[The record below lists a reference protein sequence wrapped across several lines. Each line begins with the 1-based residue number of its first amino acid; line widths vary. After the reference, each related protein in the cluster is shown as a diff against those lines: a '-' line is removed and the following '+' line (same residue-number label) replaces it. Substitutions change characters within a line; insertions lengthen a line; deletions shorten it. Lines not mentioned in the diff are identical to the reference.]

1 MAVFSKSKRK
11 AQVSLRDCVACGCCV
26 KACPMA
32 AIRIVK
38 GVFAEVDATKCVGC
52 GRCVKEC
59 PAAVIAI
66 AEVPA

>member
-38 GVFAEVDATKCVGC
+38 GVFAEVDAT
-52 GRCVKEC
+52 
-59 PAAVIAI
+59 
-66 AEVPA
+66 